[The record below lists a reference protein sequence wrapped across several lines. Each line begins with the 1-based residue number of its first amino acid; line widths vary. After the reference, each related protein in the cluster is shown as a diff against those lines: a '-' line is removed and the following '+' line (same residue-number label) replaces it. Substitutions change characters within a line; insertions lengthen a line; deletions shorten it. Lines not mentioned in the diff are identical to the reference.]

1 MLHQDTLFLAVAFGL
16 FAATAVYSSV
26 SDIKRRSVNSFT
38 FLPMFIMAALFY
50 VFFHE
55 FYMSILTVL
64 LAVSTFIRTDSY
76 VYLVLP
82 ALSFLIAIITGNL
95 SVGVMIAILFTLLG
109 FRETLFGIGD
119 VKAETSYLLAFQ
131 YISRPFFS
139 GSVFAMSFLV
149 YISVFSILM
158 ILAFYVSALRK
169 GLKFEGL
176 HLRYDE
182 EEYSKNSYK
191 YRITGSGD
199 DARMSYRMPFLVPI
213 NLAAIFSVLIGLPM
227 FLY

>member
-1 MLHQDTLFLAVAFGL
+1 MLFLAGALGL

-38 FLPMFIMAALFY
+38 FLPMFIMAAVFY
-50 VFFHE
+50 VLSHE
-55 FYMSILTVL
+55 FYMSILTVI

-76 VYLVLP
+76 IYLMLP
-82 ALSFLIAIITGNL
+82 VLSFFIAFITGDL
-95 SVGVMIAILFTLLG
+95 SIGVMIAILFVLLG

-119 VKAETSYLLAFQ
+119 VKAEVSYLLAFQ
-131 YISRPFFS
+131 YISRPFPR
-139 GSVFAMSFLV
+139 GSVFAMSLLV
-149 YISVFSILM
+149 YISVFSVLM

-176 HLRYDE
+176 HLHYDE

-199 DARMSYRMPFLVPI
+199 NARMSYRMPFLVPI
-213 NLAAIFSVLIGLPM
+213 NLAAFFSVLIGLPI
-227 FLY
+227 FWY